1 MSRKYSKEFKDSII
15 QMVKDGANA
24 RDLSDEYGPNYQT
37 IRRWVRDDDA
47 IIDPEERDVQTLQRQ
62 LRALKRENDI
72 LKSAAIIFAKR

>member
-15 QMVKDGANA
+15 KMVKDGAYA
-24 RDLSDEYGPNYQT
+24 RNLSKEYGHNYQT
-37 IRRWVRDDDA
+37 IRRWVRDSDA
-47 IIDPEERDVQTLQRQ
+47 IINPDECDIKKLQNQ